1 MPSICLYFHIHQPRR
16 LKKYS
21 LFHLKQNDLEAE
33 YINDSMNRHYFEKA
47 AEKCYTP
54 ALKLLLRLVLE
65 NYGKFKFSLS
75 ITGTFLEQ
83 AKKSKSGREIIDT
96 LKQLSQTNCV
106 EFLDETY
113 YHSLSSLYI
122 DKTEFI
128 SQVKKHTSLIQ
139 ELFGQTPKVFR
150 NTELIYSNE
159 IASVVESMGYTGIL
173 TEGIEHVLGWK
184 SPNYVYKNLNGNL
197 KVLLRNYKLSDDVG
211 YRFSAKWWPDWPLTA
226 DKYASWLSS
235 TQGDIINLFMDF
247 ETFGEHHWKGTGIF
261 DFLAHFPKEA
271 LNCQNLS
278 FKTVSETLQNEAK
291 DQIDVPYN
299 LSWADMERDVSAWLG
314 NKLQAACFFKLQQIG
329 EKTSQL
335 NNENLSHVFRL
346 LQTSDHL
353 YYICTK
359 SWADGDVHK
368 HFSPYKENT
377 PYDNFI
383 NYMNILRD
391 FEMHLDQ
398 KLLEKEKEQ
407 NTIYSFQ
414 KMLKTK
420 NIFESASFSALA
432 ASRRSP

>member
-1 MPSICLYFHIHQPRR
+1 MPDICLYFHMHQPKR

-21 LFHLKQNDLEAE
+21 LFHYKQNDLEQE
-33 YINDSMNRHYFEKA
+33 YFNSSMNQHYFEKA
-47 AEKCYTP
+47 SEKCYSP
-54 ALKLLLRLVLE
+54 ALKLLLRLVEE
-65 NYGKFKFSLS
+65 NHGKFAFSLS
-75 ITGTFLEQ
+75 VTGTFLEQ
-83 AKKSKSGREIIDT
+83 ALKTKSGREIIET
-96 LKQLSQTNCV
+96 LQQLSSTGRL

-113 YHSLSSLYI
+113 YHSLASLFP
-122 DKTEFI
+122 DKSEFI
-128 SQVKKHTSLIQ
+128 SQVKKHSEIIKD
-139 ELFGQTPKVFR
+139 LFNQTPKVFR

-159 IASVVESMGYTGIL
+159 IASVVESMGYKGIL

-211 YRFSAKWWPDWPLTA
+211 YRFSAKWWADFPLTA
-226 DKYASWLSS
+226 DKYASWLSG
-235 TQGDIINLFMDF
+235 TQGDTVNLFMDF
-247 ETFGEHHWKGTGIF
+247 ETFGEHHWKDTGIF
-261 DFLAHFPKEA
+261 EFLGHFPSESLKY
-271 LNCQNLS
+271 QNLS
-278 FKTVSETLQNEAK
+278 FKTVSETLEKEAK

-314 NKLQAACFFKLQQIG
+314 NKLQGACFFKLQQIS
-329 EKTSQL
+329 EKTKIL
-335 NNENLSHVFRL
+335 NDENTSHIFRL

-391 FEMHLDQ
+391 FEMQLDQ
-398 KLLEKEKEQ
+398 KLDVKAKEQ
-407 NTIYSFQ
+407 SEVLSFQ
-414 KMLKTK
+414 KMLNTK

-432 ASRRSP
+432 ASRR